1 MDKTHDWDKIDKAYQ
16 NSNLT
21 QKEFCKQQGISYW
34 TFQTHRKHVRAVS
47 QAKPEIVEILPI
59 SISSEDSEA
68 VSAISDGSHHPA
80 SIIIKSGK
88 FQIDVSVGF
97 DPSLLR
103 DILQVVDSLC

>member
-1 MDKTHDWDKIDKAYQ
+1 MDKSHDWDKIDKAYQ

-34 TFQTHRKHVRAVS
+34 TFQTHRKRIRAVA
-47 QAKPEIVEILPI
+47 QTKPEIVEVLPV
-59 SISSEDSEA
+59 SISSE
-68 VSAISDGSHHPA
+68 VSSDTSDVSHQPA

-88 FQIDVSVGF
+88 FQIELSVGF

-103 DILQVVDSLC
+103 DVLQVVNSLCCD